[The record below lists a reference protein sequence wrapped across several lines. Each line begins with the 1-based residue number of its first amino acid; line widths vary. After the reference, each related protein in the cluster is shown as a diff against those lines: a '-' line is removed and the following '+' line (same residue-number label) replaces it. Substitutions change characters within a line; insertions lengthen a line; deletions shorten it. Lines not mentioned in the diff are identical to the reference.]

1 MILEAIGGILIAFA
15 VLTAAVALAHLPV
28 NGPGRETP
36 SDRST
41 AELAA
46 AASTPRNSPVRE
58 TVSASTST
66 RPARDQEDPPA
77 GIKMLPLDIW
87 DAITVFTILI
97 MALAAPA
104 VGRAV
109 AVLAIPIILYGL
121 PLVVRA
127 LWPDLLTG
135 PPAAR
140 TRRDL

>member
-104 VGRAV
+104 VG
-109 AVLAIPIILYGL
+109 LYGL